1 MKFRNMNKIISFI
14 KNKKEVLILAVL
26 VLIINKAIFPLGVRV
41 ANDFPIVSQDTLNL
55 GFSSPQIWS
64 NKTADGLGEYSV
76 VTLWSWPLEFLGG
89 VASKIGL
96 DFGVIEFLILLAPI
110 FILGVISIRKIFDSY
125 NIKNPGKFVGTLVYV
140 ANTYFLLLID
150 GGQLSIAL
158 TYSVFPIIFILFKEA
173 IDGSLKRSYW
183 QRWDFLCLVF
193 WT

>member
-1 MKFRNMNKIISFI
+1 MKFGDMTKIVSFIKGRKEILILVVLILVIINKII
-14 KNKKEVLILAVL
+14 
-26 VLIINKAIFPLGVRV
+26 FPFGIRV

-55 GFSSPQIWS
+55 GFGTPQIWS

-76 VTLWSWPLEFLGG
+76 ITLWSWPLDFLGG

-110 FILGVISIRKIFDSY
+110 FILGVVSIRKIFDSF
-125 NIKNPGKFVGTLVYV
+125 NIKNPGKFVGTLVYI

-158 TYSVFPIIFILFKEA
+158 T
-173 IDGSLKRSYW
+173 
-183 QRWDFLCLVF
+183 
-193 WT
+193 